1 MKALLI
7 VALMGMAQ
15 PHQVVYD
22 SMEQCIASKAVV
34 EKQEMVEGAACV
46 PHQNIA
52 KQLEDPMKIILGFM
66 KQIKQRHKCEDMQQM
81 ILLEECLKKPIK
93 LPQTMHE
100 PSKLPEPS
108 WPKGVKVPCRCD
120 ILAIPYDLCLKGIG
134 REECFKTEKPKQSSE
149 KPKYN
154 IPKNHWDPMIPKQ
167 SSQAPKYTLPKVVDP
182 KNFKLERVAEAPKT
196 VPFVDPDKNISEAP
210 KKQAARVYPQ
220 PHAGW
225 GDYSEK
231 KWKW

>member
-1 MKALLI
+1 M
-7 VALMGMAQ
+7 
-15 PHQVVYD
+15 
-22 SMEQCIASKAVV
+22 
-34 EKQEMVEGAACV
+34 
-46 PHQNIA
+46 
-52 KQLEDPMKIILGFM
+52 
-66 KQIKQRHKCEDMQQM
+66 
-81 ILLEECLKKPIK
+81 
-93 LPQTMHE
+93 
-100 PSKLPEPS
+100 
-108 WPKGVKVPCRCD
+108 
-120 ILAIPYDLCLKGIG
+120 KGIG
-134 REECFKTEKPKQSSE
+134 REECFKEEKPEQSSK
-149 KPKYN
+149 KPNN

-167 SSQAPKYTLPKVVDP
+167 SSQAPRYTLPKVVDP

>member
-1 MKALLI
+1 MKAMLI
-7 VALMGMAQ
+7 VALMGLAQ

-22 SMEQCIASKAVV
+22 SMEQCIASKVVV

-108 WPKGVKVPCRCD
+108 WPEGVKVPCRCD

-134 REECFKTEKPKQSSE
+134 REECFKKEKPKQSSE
-149 KPKYN
+149 
-154 IPKNHWDPMIPKQ
+154 
-167 SSQAPKYTLPKVVDP
+167 APKVILPEVVDP
-182 KNFKLERVAEAPKT
+182 KNFVFKREPKNHWEDKWNFSDNKHREYVESERK
-196 VPFVDPDKNISEAP
+196 F
-210 KKQAARVYPQ
+210 
-220 PHAGW
+220 
-225 GDYSEK
+225 
-231 KWKW
+231 KW

>member
-1 MKALLI
+1 MLSLNRILVILLTI
-7 VALMGMAQ
+7 ICFSLAFTSLSQA
-15 PHQVVYD
+15 H
-22 SMEQCIASKAVV
+22 
-34 EKQEMVEGAACV
+34 
-46 PHQNIA
+46 
-52 KQLEDPMKIILGFM
+52 EDPL
-66 KQIKQRHKCEDMQQM
+66 QI
-81 ILLEECLKKPIK
+81 P
-93 LPQTMHE
+93 
-100 PSKLPEPS
+100 
-108 WPKGVKVPCRCD
+108 WPKGEKVPCRCD

-154 IPKNHWDPMIPKQ
+154 IPRNHWEDKMNEFK
-167 SSQAPKYTLPKVVDP
+167 SSEAPKYTLPKVVDP
-182 KNFKLERVAEAPKT
+182 KNFKLNRVSEAPKT
-196 VPFVDPDKNISEAP
+196 VPFVDPD